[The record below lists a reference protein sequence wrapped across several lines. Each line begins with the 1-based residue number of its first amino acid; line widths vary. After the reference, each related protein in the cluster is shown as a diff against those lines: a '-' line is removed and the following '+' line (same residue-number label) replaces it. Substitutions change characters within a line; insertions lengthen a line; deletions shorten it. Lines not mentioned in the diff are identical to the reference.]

1 MPVYQVM
8 LTYLITVE
16 SKVEKERSYVI
27 YNKYQSMMSV
37 YYYGDEI
44 LEGTFIVLC

>member
-16 SKVEKERSYVI
+16 SKDEEDAAVAAMTLIQEHPEI
-27 YNKYQSMMSV
+27 YNHIYAEEV
-37 YYYGDEI
+37 ED
-44 LEGTFIVLC
+44 

>member
-16 SKVEKERSYVI
+16 SEDEKDAAVAAMNLIQEHPEIYMNIYAEEVE
-27 YNKYQSMMSV
+27 
-37 YYYGDEI
+37 D
-44 LEGTFIVLC
+44 

>member
-16 SKVEKERSYVI
+16 SEDEEDAAVAAMSLIQEHPEIYMNIYAEEVE
-27 YNKYQSMMSV
+27 
-37 YYYGDEI
+37 D
-44 LEGTFIVLC
+44 

>member
-16 SKVEKERSYVI
+16 SKDEEDAAVAAMNLIQLQYVDAR
-27 YNKYQSMMSV
+27 NSQ
-37 YYYGDEI
+37 GE
-44 LEGTFIVLC
+44 T